1 MIYRGFEI
9 ETFEAG
15 HGQWHARFRRTD
27 RAATV
32 IDGIEFEICNVGF
45 DWPTDDAA
53 AHCARKVID
62 RLCT

>member
-1 MIYRGFEI
+1 
-9 ETFEAG
+9 
-15 HGQWHARFRRTD
+15 
-27 RAATV
+27 V